1 MFLPHSP
8 GIYIAMILDN
18 EKNIKSWMSNYELD
32 EPTLSV
38 HQYLEDLDKSAASL
52 EEFKTDAGNTPAFKR
67 IDSSASSSSASGV
80 KKFNITNKL
89 FLDIE
94 SLSKNMQ
101 VLLKNYE
108 MLVIAQ
114 VSEIK
119 QETAATGN
127 MGFDKFGLQTGEDY
141 FKCKVDKVEHIVNF
155 TC

>member
-8 GIYIAMILDN
+8 GIYIAMVLDN
-18 EKNIKSWMSNYELD
+18 EKNIKSWIDNYEID
-32 EPTLSV
+32 ELTLSV
-38 HQYLEDLDKSAASL
+38 HEYLEYLDKTSASQ
-52 EEFKTDAGNTPAFKR
+52 EEFKTEKDTPAFKR
-67 IDSSASSSSASGV
+67 IDSSASPSSASGV

-114 VSEIK
+114 VNEIK
-119 QETAATGN
+119 QETATTGN
-127 MGFDKFGLQTGEDY
+127 MGFDKFGLQNGENY